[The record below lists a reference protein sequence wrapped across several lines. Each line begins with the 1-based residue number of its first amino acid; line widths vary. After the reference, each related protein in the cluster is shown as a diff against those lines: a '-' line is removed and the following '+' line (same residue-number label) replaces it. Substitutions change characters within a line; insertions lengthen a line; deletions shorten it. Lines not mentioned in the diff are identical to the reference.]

1 MPHELHAMNRI
12 TTTFHQLAQQRR
24 RALVGYLT
32 AGDPDFDTSAAI
44 LQEAVKAGLDVLE
57 LGVPFSDPTADG
69 PVIQMASARAIKS
82 GMSVS
87 RVLELA
93 RRVRAASSVPIVLF
107 SYYNPLL
114 HYGLVRLAKEATAA
128 GVDGLLIV
136 DLPPEE
142 AGELKQ
148 PLTGCDLPLI
158 RLIAPTTSQERMA
171 EIARDAGGF
180 LYLITRT
187 GVTGAGTLDQER
199 IRQLATHLKK
209 HTPLPVCLGFGIS
222 TAADVQ
228 QLAGLADGVV
238 VGSALV
244 RIVAEHGVDG
254 KAATLVAEKVR
265 ELRAALDGVK

>member
-1 MPHELHAMNRI
+1 MNRL
-12 TTTFHQLAQQRR
+12 TTTFNQLARQRR

-32 AGDPDFDTSAAI
+32 AGDPDFDTSLAI
-44 LQEAVKAGLDVLE
+44 LQGAVAAGLDVLE

-69 PVIQMASARAIKS
+69 PVIQLASARAISS
-82 GMSVS
+82 GMTVS

-93 RRVRAASSVPIVLF
+93 RRVRATAPDVPIVLF

-114 HYGLVRLAKEATAA
+114 RFGLERLAKEATAA

-142 AGELKQ
+142 ADELR
-148 PLTGCDLPLI
+148 PALAGHDLPLI
-158 RLIAPTTSQERMA
+158 RLLAPTTPGERMA

-187 GVTGAGTLDQER
+187 GVTGTGTLDCER
-199 IRQLATHLKK
+199 IRQLASRLKAL
-209 HTPLPVCLGFGIS
+209 TPLPVCLGFGIS
-222 TAADVQ
+222 TAADVR
-228 QLAGLADGVV
+228 QLAGIADGVV

-244 RIVAEHGVDG
+244 RIVAEHGADG
-254 KAATLVAEKVR
+254 TAAARVADTVR
-265 ELRAALDGVK
+265 ELRTALG